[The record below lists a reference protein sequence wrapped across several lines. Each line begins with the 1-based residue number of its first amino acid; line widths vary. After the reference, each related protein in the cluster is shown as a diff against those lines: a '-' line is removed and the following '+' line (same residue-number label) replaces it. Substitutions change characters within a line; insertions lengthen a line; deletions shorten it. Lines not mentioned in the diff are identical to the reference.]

1 MLSSH
6 VIKLELAA
14 LVFAVVKYFDYIVEN
29 DCITG
34 SNEDFSANSVLN
46 IALDMAAQNLLG
58 NEVLRLENVQSQLN
72 ISSLKP
78 RVYFVNMTQGSRV
91 STKKLLAN

>member
-46 IALDMAAQNLLG
+46 IALDMAA
-58 NEVLRLENVQSQLN
+58 
-72 ISSLKP
+72 
-78 RVYFVNMTQGSRV
+78 
-91 STKKLLAN
+91 

>member
-6 VIKLELAA
+6 GTKLELAA

-29 DCITG
+29 DCSTS

-46 IALDMAAQNLLG
+46 IAFDMAA
-58 NEVLRLENVQSQLN
+58 
-72 ISSLKP
+72 
-78 RVYFVNMTQGSRV
+78 
-91 STKKLLAN
+91 